1 MEGVSAPGTMEGS
14 KPVKVVRFVDSS
26 TDTSDSSGA
35 PSAPKSEEPKQAE
48 QAAPKPAKVKK
59 NQPVP
64 GVPHFSG
71 KDEQSLTTFFRKV
84 EDATVLG
91 NWDNDY
97 QRAQLSFLLEGK
109 ALEYIEGLPR
119 EDVETLDG
127 LMTALSDRFLGP
139 NAQKDARDGLR
150 MMKRRAQ
157 ENPQDYAL
165 RIQKLARIAYPGNL
179 ALQNEEGVVA
189 YKHGMRDD
197 KQVAEG
203 LIMCKVKTVPECV
216 EISCELERFRQQA
229 GKQQPNLRLRAIEDE
244 PEPAQS
250 QPQGKKQGLN
260 GQSSSGETDAL
271 RKELAQVSR
280 DMSTFGRDL
289 GWVKES
295 CRRWE
300 QLQEQIQQ
308 QLRMGQGP
316 PPPPMGRP
324 GPGQFP
330 PGPGQGPPPNF
341 PGGAGRG
348 SGRGR
353 GRRPFVEYPS
363 ADQPCRICKA
373 PDHWGWRCPQKN
385 QQAGAGTNRGPAAPQ
400 GNQEQ
405 GNAGGLDPRSGVQS
419 GQKK

>member
-119 EDVETLDG
+119 EKVKTLDG
-127 LMTALSDRFLGP
+127 LMTALSDRFLGT
-139 NAQKDARDGLR
+139 NAQKDARDALR
-150 MMKRRAQ
+150 TMKRRPQ
-157 ENPQDYAL
+157 EKPEDYAL

-179 ALQNEEGVVA
+179 ALQDEEGVVA
-189 YKHGMRDD
+189 YKHGIRDD
-197 KQVAEG
+197 KQLAEG
-203 LIMCKVKTVPECV
+203 LIMQKVKTVQECV
-216 EISCELERFRQQA
+216 EIHCELERFRQQA
-229 GKQQPNLRLRAIEDE
+229 GKQQPNLRLRPIEEE

-250 QPQGKKQGLN
+250 QPSGQKQGSN
-260 GQSSSGETDAL
+260 GHSSSGETAAL
-271 RKELAQVSR
+271 RKELAQVSK
-280 DMSTFGRDL
+280 DL

-300 QLQEQIQQ
+300 HLQEQMQHQ
-308 QLRMGQGP
+308 VRMGQGP
-316 PPPPMGRP
+316 PPLPMGRP
-324 GPGQFP
+324 GPGQF
-330 PGPGQGPPPNF
+330 Q
-341 PGGAGRG
+341 
-348 SGRGR
+348 
-353 GRRPFVEYPS
+353 
-363 ADQPCRICKA
+363 
-373 PDHWGWRCPQKN
+373 
-385 QQAGAGTNRGPAAPQ
+385 
-400 GNQEQ
+400 
-405 GNAGGLDPRSGVQS
+405 
-419 GQKK
+419 